1 MENYISTNPASG
13 PNSKTKIEPFTKL
26 VVLFATLGGLLFG
39 YDTGVIAGALLFI
52 KAELHLDAVSI
63 GMITSSLLFGAAFGA
78 LVSGRISDKIGR
90 RKIILLLATAFVI
103 GEVGSSLSNNVP
115 QMVFFRVILGIGV
128 GGVAA
133 VVPVYIAEMAP
144 ANRRGQLVTLQ
155 ELMIV
160 SGQLIAYISNFT
172 LHQLFGGENSWRW
185 MLVMATIP
193 AVILWFGMLFM
204 PDSPRWYALNGKLAK
219 AKEVL
224 LKIRSKEDA
233 QWELLEIEETLSDES
248 KQNGSFKDLATPWIF
263 KVFLIGV
270 IFVMFQQL
278 TGVNAIMYYAPT
290 ILQTS
295 GMSSDAALFATIANG
310 VVSVVMTLV
319 GIWLLG
325 FIGRRTMALIGQ
337 MGCTFALFFIAVVGF
352 FIPEFSSSGEV
363 NLVRSYLVLIGML
376 LFLCAQQGALAPV
389 MWLLVSEMFPMKV
402 RGLSAGI
409 AVFTLWCTN
418 FSVALIF
425 PSLLNVAGISGTYL
439 IFACIATIGSLFMLR
454 FLPETRG
461 RSLEQIEHYLKEKYE

>member
-1 MENYISTNPASG
+1 MENYISTNTASG

-39 YDTGVIAGALLFI
+39 YDTGVIAGALLFM
-52 KAELHLDAVSI
+52 KTELQLNSVTT

-78 LVSGRISDKIGR
+78 LASGRIADKIGR
-90 RKIILLLATAFVI
+90 RKIILLLASAFII
-103 GEVGSSLSNNVP
+103 GEVGSSLATSVP
-115 QMVFFRVILGIGV
+115 QMVFFRIILGLGV

-172 LHQLFGGENSWRW
+172 LHEIFGGENSWRW
-185 MLVMATIP
+185 MLIIATLP
-193 AVILWFGMLFM
+193 AIILWFGMLFM

-219 AKEVL
+219 AREVL
-224 LKIRSKEDA
+224 LKIRSEEDA
-233 QWELLEIEETLSDES
+233 QWELLEIEETVADE
-248 KQNGSFKDLATPWIF
+248 KKCRGGIKDLATPWIL

-290 ILQTS
+290 ILQS
-295 GMSSDAALFATIANG
+295 AGMSSDAALFTTIANG
-310 VVSVVMTLV
+310 VISVIMTLV

-325 FIGRRTMALIGQ
+325 FVGRRTMALIGQ
-337 MGCTFALFFIAVVGF
+337 IGCTIALFFIAIVGF
-352 FIPEFSSSGEV
+352 FIPELTASGDV
-363 NLVRSYLVLIGML
+363 NIMRSYLVLAGML

-402 RGLSAGI
+402 RGLCAGI

-425 PSLLNVAGISGTYL
+425 PSLLDIAGIAGTYF
-439 IFACIATIGSLFMLR
+439 IFACIATIGSLFMVR
-454 FLPETRG
+454 FVPETKG
-461 RSLEQIEHYLKEKYE
+461 RSLEQIEHYLKEKYQ